1 MHRTVSRLRAVD
13 LGIIHT
19 MQGVQTTIQ
28 LVRYQFSSYC
38 MKLQFLFEN
47 VYQTVAVLQVIALGF
62 VILLLLLLL
71 LS

>member
-1 MHRTVSRLRAVD
+1 
-13 LGIIHT
+13 
-19 MQGVQTTIQ
+19 MQGVQMTIQ